1 MRVQN
6 KSIIVTGAGNGI
18 GEGIAKRLAQE
29 GAQVLVND
37 INTTGGQRV
46 VAEITA
52 AGGKAAFFQADVTQS
67 AQVQAMVAEAER
79 LFGKLDVVVNNAG
92 WTHRN
97 RPLLEVSEEEFD
109 KVYAINVKSIYLSAI
124 HAVPTMRANPGGSAW
139 CFINIAST
147 AGLRPRPGLT
157 WYNGSKGA
165 VITTSKSMAAE
176 LGPDN
181 IRVNCINPVFNPDTG
196 LSAEFAGGPVDDA
209 RRAQFLATIPLGR
222 FSTALDV
229 ANAALYL
236 ASNEAAFISGICIE
250 VDGARCV

>member
-1 MRVQN
+1 MRLVD
-6 KSIIVTGAGNGI
+6 KSSIVTGAGNGI
-18 GEGIAKRLAQE
+18 GEGIAKRLAAE
-29 GAQVLVND
+29 GARVIVAD
-37 INTTGGQRV
+37 INAAGGQRV
-46 VAEITA
+46 AAEITA
-52 AGGKAAFFQADVTQS
+52 AGGTAVFFQADVTDS
-67 AQVQAMVAEAER
+67 AQVKSLVHEAVR
-79 LFGKLDVVVNNAG
+79 RFGRLDVVVNNAG

-97 RPLLEVSEEEFD
+97 RPMLEVSEDEFD

-124 HAVPTMRANPGGSAW
+124 HGVPAMRANPGGSTG